1 MLCLDKVSTQWLTK
15 VRRAGQ
21 TTHLPPANQPPT
33 NLLTQDETTR
43 YRSMLRSQNL
53 FNKNHSVPH
62 NIITGE
68 VRQLPGHLPP
78 APLPPQQ

>member
-1 MLCLDKVSTQWLTK
+1 MHTQGHARIRTH
-15 VRRAGQ
+15 
-21 TTHLPPANQPPT
+21 TTALANT
-33 NLLTQDETTR
+33 HAQDEVTR

-68 VRQLPGHLPP
+68 VRHCPGTLLPAAPVPP
-78 APLPPQQ
+78 PHAANGRSDGPGY

>member
-1 MLCLDKVSTQWLTK
+1 M
-15 VRRAGQ
+15 
-21 TTHLPPANQPPT
+21 
-33 NLLTQDETTR
+33 TR

-68 VRQLPGHLPP
+68 VRHCPTTLVPP
-78 APLPPQQ
+78 APIPPQQAGSITGTFGHQ